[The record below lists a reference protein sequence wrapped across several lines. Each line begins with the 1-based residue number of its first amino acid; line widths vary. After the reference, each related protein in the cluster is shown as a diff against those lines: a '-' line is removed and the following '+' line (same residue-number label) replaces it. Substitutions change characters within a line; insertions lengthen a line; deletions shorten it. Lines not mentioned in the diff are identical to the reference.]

1 MNQNLPKSVPV
12 FSGTW
17 SPWSTEKRSRF
28 LGHLVPVESEEE
40 AKEFVSRMKKQ
51 YHDARHNCWCYRLY
65 EGPERFSDDGEPQG
79 SAGMPM
85 LEIFRREEVFNFCCV
100 VTRYFGGVLL
110 GTGGLSRA
118 YSGTA
123 KQALTEVGTLW
134 VGSFIELSFSCP
146 YRLSEMLKSV
156 IAAAGAVLTDVRYDT
171 DVNMT
176 VLAEEQ
182 AASALAGQIS
192 ELSGGKIQPS
202 MRKTQQAGGQA

>member
-1 MNQNLPKSVPV
+1 
-12 FSGTW
+12 
-17 SPWSTEKRSRF
+17 
-28 LGHLVPVESEEE
+28 
-40 AKEFVSRMKKQ
+40 
-51 YHDARHNCWCYRLY
+51 
-65 EGPERFSDDGEPQG
+65 
-79 SAGMPM
+79 M

-123 KQALTEVGTLW
+123 KQALTEVGTRG
-134 VGSFIELSFSCP
+134 VGSFIELRFSCP
-146 YRLSEMLKSV
+146 DRRSEKLKRV